1 MNERLFKNIKNRT
14 LKKCSM
20 NPLTGYNRDGYCRTD
35 SFDSGSHLVCA
46 KMDESF
52 MKYTASKGNDLSSV
66 VKPGDQWCI
75 CQDRYYEAY
84 QNNKAPKIV
93 YDSTY
98 KFLKPRVKKAILDD
112 WIKNKI
118 KKPIIYKKNTI
129 YKRKTN
135 KIRPKRNNI
144 K

>member
-1 MNERLFKNIKNRT
+1 MNKRLFKNIKNKT

-35 SFDSGSHLVCA
+35 SFDNGSHLVCA

-52 MKYTASKGNDLSSV
+52 MNYTASQGNDLSSV

-93 YDSTY
+93 YDSTN
-98 KFLKPRVKKAILDD
+98 KFLKAHVKKAILDG
-112 WIKNKI
+112 
-118 KKPIIYKKNTI
+118 YKKNTI
-129 YKRKTN
+129 RKRKTK
-135 KIRPKRNNI
+135 KISSKRNNI
-144 K
+144 

>member
-1 MNERLFKNIKNRT
+1 MNKRLFKNIKNKT

-35 SFDSGSHLVCA
+35 SFDNGSHLVCA

-52 MKYTASKGNDLSSV
+52 LKYTASKGNDLSSV

-98 KFLKPRVKKAILDD
+98 KFLKPHVKKAILDD
-112 WIKNKI
+112 WMKKNKI

-129 YKRKTN
+129 YKRKTK
-135 KIRPKRNNI
+135 KIRPKRNI
-144 K
+144 